1 MMRPLSA
8 VLVSLS
14 VSVWGT
20 PVSAQQAPQT
30 VADIVDFLVTNRAVQ
45 TGDFER
51 DRAAAEQAREAISR
65 ALLLN
70 LTSVPLAS
78 SSSGFL
84 YRLNPMLGTMERATQ
99 SFGSFFVERALTA
112 GAGQGSIGISVF
124 GAAFDRLGDLHL
136 RDGSLITVANQF
148 RDEPSPFDIE
158 ALTLKVRSTT
168 LTLFGSV
175 GVTDRLEIGATLPL
189 ISLAIEGERVN
200 TYRGDPFLQAS
211 GQATA
216 SGVGDAAVR
225 AKFMIARTS
234 AASVSAAAEVR
245 LPTGSEENLLGAG
258 AASYRILG
266 IGSLER
272 GRLTLLGNGGI
283 ARGGV
288 SSEVNLAGAAA
299 IAVRPQV
306 TVSGELLVR
315 RVSDLEDLSLVS
327 QPHPVIDG
335 VDTMRLLARERGITL
350 ATAVTGIKWN
360 VNRTFVLAG
369 HVSFPL
375 ARRGL
380 TAPITPTLALEYAF

>member
-70 LTSVPLAS
+70 LTTVPLAS

-200 TYRGDPFLQAS
+200 TYRGDPLLQAS

-335 VDTMRLLARERGITL
+335 VDTMRLLAGERGITL

-369 HVSFPL
+369 HVTFPL

>member
-1 MMRPLSA
+1 
-8 VLVSLS
+8 
-14 VSVWGT
+14 
-20 PVSAQQAPQT
+20 
-30 VADIVDFLVTNRAVQ
+30 
-45 TGDFER
+45 
-51 DRAAAEQAREAISR
+51 
-65 ALLLN
+65 
-70 LTSVPLAS
+70 
-78 SSSGFL
+78 
-84 YRLNPMLGTMERATQ
+84 
-99 SFGSFFVERALTA
+99 
-112 GAGQGSIGISVF
+112 
-124 GAAFDRLGDLHL
+124 
-136 RDGSLITVANQF
+136 
-148 RDEPSPFDIE
+148 
-158 ALTLKVRSTT
+158 VRSTT

-200 TYRGDPFLQAS
+200 TYRGDPLLQAS

-335 VDTMRLLARERGITL
+335 VDTMRLLAGERGITL

-369 HVSFPL
+369 HVTFPL